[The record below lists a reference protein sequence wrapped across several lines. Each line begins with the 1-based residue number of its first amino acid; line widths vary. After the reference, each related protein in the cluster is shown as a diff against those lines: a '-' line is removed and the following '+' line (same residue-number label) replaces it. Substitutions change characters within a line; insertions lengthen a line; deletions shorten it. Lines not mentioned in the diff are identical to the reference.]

1 MAGKRS
7 SVVIAGGGIGG
18 IATALAL
25 AKYDIES
32 QVYERRAGFPE
43 EGAGIQIGPNG
54 TRILSDLGVADVL
67 RAHAAVPDALS
78 ARDGSTGQE
87 LTRLPL
93 GTWIAERHG
102 SPYWTAHRK
111 DLHNALRMR
120 AEADPRITLKC
131 GCEIVSFVNEAD
143 GIRAI
148 GAAGDVIEGQAL
160 VCADGLWSDLRKKMG
175 ASSVP
180 QPVGKTAFRSVT
192 PASDLPP
199 ELTPNAVHIWLA
211 PGAHVV
217 HYPVN
222 AGRDIALVV
231 ITDDTSREAGWERP
245 ALAQTVQDSV
255 RNFSMPLQDLVAK
268 AQDWRRW
275 SLYAMPPLQH
285 WSVGRATLLGDAAHP
300 VLPFLAQGAVLA
312 LEDAKMLAC
321 CLAGERHDV
330 ATALKNYEHARW
342 RRAKRVA
349 ETSRRNGR
357 IYHMSGAL
365 ALARNATMRLTR
377 PARMMAGFDWLYG
390 WRL

>member
-32 QVYERRAGFPE
+32 QVYERRAEFPE

-67 RAHAAVPDALS
+67 QDLAAVPDALS
-78 ARDGSTGQE
+78 ARDGLTGQE

-120 AEADPRITLKC
+120 AAADPRITLKC
-131 GCEIVSFVNEAD
+131 RCEIVSFVND
-143 GIRAI
+143 DNGIRAI
-148 GAAGDVIEGQAL
+148 GATGEVIEGQAL

-175 ASSVP
+175 ASGIP
-180 QPVGKTAFRSVT
+180 QPVGKTAYRSIT
-192 PASDLPP
+192 PADDLPP

-211 PGAHVV
+211 PGVHVV

-231 ITDDTSREAGWERP
+231 IANDASREAGWEHP
-245 ALAQTVQDSV
+245 ALAQTVQDRICNLSK
-255 RNFSMPLQDLVAK
+255 PLQSLVAK
-268 AQDWRRW
+268 AQDWRHW
-275 SLYAMPPLQH
+275 SLYAMPPLER

-330 ATALKNYEHARW
+330 ATALQNYEHAR
-342 RRAKRVA
+342 RRRVRRVA
-349 ETSRRNGR
+349 EASRRNGR
-357 IYHMSGAL
+357 IYHMSGTM
-365 ALARNATMRLTR
+365 ALARNTTMRLTR